1 MWQNLLLKRGNAEKQ
16 KSELSCEWERQKN
29 LTYLYAI
36 GCGAGWADLRPSSVL
51 VCGSHG
57 YTGVQDTFSTWYLQR
72 FPGFSLPWVSL
83 ISLNESLKFFRDTGI
98 FFPPLWHSGTQRMWK
113 DHLPFP
119 SNVSN
124 PINTPAPLQ
133 SPVLLLQSLQW
144 TPEFTSLPFPPNLSL
159 PFISVSVLIYSGF
172 EKERFEEQVLNASK
186 SIIFWGKL

>member
-98 FFPPLWHSGTQRMWK
+98 FFFPLYGILEPKGCGKTTSHSHPMSATQ
-113 DHLPFP
+113 
-119 SNVSN
+119 S
-124 PINTPAPLQ
+124 IPLLHCRALFYCCKVC
-133 SPVLLLQSLQW
+133 SELQSLLLFLF
-144 TPEFTSLPFPPNLSL
+144 PLTSLCPS
-159 PFISVSVLIYSGF
+159 SVWVY
-172 EKERFEEQVLNASK
+172 
-186 SIIFWGKL
+186 